1 MNIIKKFFQAVIV
14 GAGTWF
20 GITLATK
27 GLKTV
32 TDPNKRASMKQ
43 KISRI
48 KDILFEKE
56 EK

>member
-27 GLKTV
+27 GVKTV
-32 TDPNKRASMKQ
+32 TDPHKRASMKQ